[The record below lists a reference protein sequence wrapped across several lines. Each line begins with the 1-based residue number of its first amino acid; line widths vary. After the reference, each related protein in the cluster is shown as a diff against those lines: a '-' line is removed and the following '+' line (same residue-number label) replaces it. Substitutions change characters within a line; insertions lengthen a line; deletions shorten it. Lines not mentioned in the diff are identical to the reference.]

1 MKILKILLQVL
12 GVLVL
17 VLATAILTLRIEH
30 RNADGPSILFP
41 GGAFTTGEIYTG
53 PEPDWRFTDDISVIE
68 LQTDE
73 PLSSR
78 RTWIM
83 ESNGKIYVPSGYMR
97 SFLGRIWKDWAFQ
110 AAEGDGYGAI
120 RINGVRYP
128 RRLVRITGGP
138 ELDGV
143 VAKMRQKYAPVTREA
158 IEAGDIWIF
167 ELAPREG

>member
-1 MKILKILLQVL
+1 VKILKILLQVV

-17 VLATAILTLRIEH
+17 MLATAIVTLRIEH

-41 GGAFTTGEIYTG
+41 GGAFTTGEIYSG
-53 PEPDWRFTDDISVIE
+53 PEPDWRFTDDIPVIE

-128 RRLVRITGGP
+128 RRLVRITDGP

-143 VAKMRQKYAPVTREA
+143 VAKMRQKYTPVTREA